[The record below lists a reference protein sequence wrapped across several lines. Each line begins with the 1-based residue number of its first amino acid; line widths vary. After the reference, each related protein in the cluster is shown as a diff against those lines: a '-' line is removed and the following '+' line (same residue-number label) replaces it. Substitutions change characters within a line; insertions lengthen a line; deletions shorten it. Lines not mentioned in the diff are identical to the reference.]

1 MIDAWMIGIAFWV
14 IAAFVAVLIPIGAI
28 LLAEQAVRAVQA
40 VLAWRWR
47 DTPVSWAAQVEL
59 SSEPVPYWPAA
70 TIDALATMITCPA
83 CPGRGGQCTCSGP
96 CGDLACTGG
105 FDPADLEFMERLTTQ
120 EGTDR

>member
-1 MIDAWMIGIAFWV
+1 MIDVWMITIAFWAI
-14 IAAFVAVLIPIGAI
+14 IACLALGAI
-28 LLAEQAVRAVQA
+28 AWAASACIALRDSWRDARAVIEQTGA
-40 VLAWRWR
+40 
-47 DTPVSWAAQVEL
+47 EL

-83 CPGRGGQCTCSGP
+83 CPGRRGQCTCSGP

>member
-1 MIDAWMIGIAFWV
+1 MITLTLYTIGIGCIIVATLLL
-14 IAAFVAVLIPIGAI
+14 ILIGLCASAASRWWRDSWRDA
-28 LLAEQAVRAVQA
+28 RAVIEQ
-40 VLAWRWR
+40 
-47 DTPVSWAAQVEL
+47 TQEEL
-59 SSEPVPYWPAA
+59 SSKPVPYWPAA

-83 CPGRGGQCTCSGP
+83 CPGRRGQCTCSGP